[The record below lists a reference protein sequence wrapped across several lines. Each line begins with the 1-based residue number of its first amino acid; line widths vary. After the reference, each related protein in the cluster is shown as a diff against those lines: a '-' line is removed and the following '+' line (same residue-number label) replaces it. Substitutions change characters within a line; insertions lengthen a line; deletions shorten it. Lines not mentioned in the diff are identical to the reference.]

1 MRWLFLILRIKNILT
16 DQKEH
21 LRQERSILEQSNFA
35 FLIKLEFAFQTRTD
49 LYMVMEYACGGE
61 LLFHLQRANGFDEER
76 AAFYTRIGWIFEYKL
91 NFKTHS
97 YKTHRDEIPKILSY
111 KPNLFFN

>member
-1 MRWLFLILRIKNILT
+1 MINVKNVEQNLT
-16 DQKEH
+16 RQKEH
-21 LRQERSILEQSNFA
+21 LRQERSILERSNFA

-76 AAFYTRIGWIFEYKL
+76 AAFYTRIGSFSKVASILLLISRVLRRILIEFDKR
-91 NFKTHS
+91 K
-97 YKTHRDEIPKILSY
+97 HRTGPEV
-111 KPNLFFN
+111 

>member
-1 MRWLFLILRIKNILT
+1 MSENIEKSLT
-16 DQKEH
+16 RQKEH
-21 LRQERSILEQSNFA
+21 LRQERSILERSNFA

-76 AAFYTRIGWIFEYKL
+76 AAFYTRIGSFSKVA
-91 NFKTHS
+91 KTIRQIS
-97 YKTHRDEIPKILSY
+97 RL
-111 KPNLFFN
+111 LRRV